1 MPNHPLNEIFGF
13 PYWDNSATAQR
24 FRKLRLCPYNNKVPN
39 CTKDKANAPLGI
51 CSITDSED
59 NIAIVCPI
67 RFRQDWMIAE
77 DAAAFFF
84 KSGEKWTSLTEVRLN
99 DKHGD
104 SAGNIDLVLVSYD
117 DSGHITD
124 FGSLEIQAVYISGNI
139 RRPFEHY
146 MENPEKNH
154 DMDWSKKKNYPRPD
168 YLSSSRK
175 RLVPQ
180 LIYKGSILKSWGKKQ
195 AVAIHSGFY
204 KTLPKLKEVE
214 PEIADMAWLVYDLAL
229 DEQNRYKLV
238 LKQTIYTHF
247 KPALDQITTPEPGPM
262 HDFVDHLQDKLDKI
276 LDDENNSPDA
286 PSLDE
291 LL

>member
-1 MPNHPLNEIFGF
+1 M
-13 PYWDNSATAQR
+13 
-24 FRKLRLCPYNNKVPN
+24 
-39 CTKDKANAPLGI
+39 
-51 CSITDSED
+51 
-59 NIAIVCPI
+59 
-67 RFRQDWMIAE
+67 
-77 DAAAFFF
+77 
-84 KSGEKWTSLTEVRLN
+84 
-99 DKHGD
+99 
-104 SAGNIDLVLVSYD
+104 
-117 DSGHITD
+117 
-124 FGSLEIQAVYISGNI
+124 
-139 RRPFEHY
+139 
-146 MENPEKNH
+146 
-154 DMDWSKKKNYPRPD
+154 
-168 YLSSSRK
+168 
-175 RLVPQ
+175 PQ
-180 LIYKGSILKSWGKKQ
+180 LIYKGSILKSWSKKQ

-229 DEQNRYKLV
+229 DEQNRYKLA